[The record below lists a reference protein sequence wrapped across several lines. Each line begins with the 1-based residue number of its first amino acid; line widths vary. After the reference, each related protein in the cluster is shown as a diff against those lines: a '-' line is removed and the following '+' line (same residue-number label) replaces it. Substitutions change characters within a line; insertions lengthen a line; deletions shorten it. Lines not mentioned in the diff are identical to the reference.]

1 MDARALAAAAL
12 LAALCPAVAIS
23 ATFRTENFVVTAP
36 TPEFAKKVGEAAEF
50 YRHHVAVAWLGE
62 PLPGRWSQP
71 CPVKCKV
78 GPMGAGGATTFTFQ
92 RGSSG
97 QMEVFGW
104 NMDIQGTEQR
114 ILDSVLPHEISHMIF
129 ACHFRR
135 PLPRW
140 ADEGAAT
147 LIEHESERMRQTKL
161 LNQVINTSKRIP
173 LQRLLSIK
181 EYPRD
186 MRDVL
191 TLYAEG
197 YSLADYL
204 VQKKG
209 EEGRATFLTFLGD
222 ALKGD
227 SLKHWEY
234 AFEKHYGIPSL
245 QNVEQEWTE
254 WVMAGS
260 PTLDVADGVQLA
272 DAETGSS
279 NETPADQTEFRGQSP
294 DANRV
299 VKNPNPLPR
308 LSRPR
313 REPAAAS
320 DLSAPQPGTLTAQT
334 SNPGGWV
341 GIPTEGDPN
350 RPISVHPAR
359 PAGPESAPRWRFPWQ
374 TRGESEDPRPGSQRG
389 FSDPRTSPG
398 TATQSQFDF
407 SR

>member
-12 LAALCPAVAIS
+12 LVAVCPAVALP
-23 ATFRTENFVVTAP
+23 ATHRTPNFEVTAP
-36 TPEFAKKVGEAAEF
+36 TSEFAKQVGEAAEY
-50 YRHHVAVAWLGE
+50 YRHHVAIAWLGE
-62 PLPGRWSQP
+62 PLPGRWLRP
-71 CPVKCKV
+71 CPIKCKV
-78 GPMGAGGATTFTFQ
+78 GQIGAGGATTFTFQ
-92 RGSSG
+92 ADQSG
-97 QMEVFGW
+97 EMQVFGW

-161 LNQVINTSKRIP
+161 LDQVIRTSKRIP
-173 LQRLLSIK
+173 LRQLLSIK

-186 MRDVL
+186 MQDVL

-209 EEGRATFLTFLGD
+209 DEGRAAFLAFLGD
-222 ALKGD
+222 ALKSD
-227 SLKHWEY
+227 SLQQWEH
-234 AFEKHYGIPSL
+234 AFRKHYGISNL
-245 QNVEQEWTE
+245 QEVENEWTS

-260 PTLDVADGVQLA
+260 PAL
-272 DAETGSS
+272 
-279 NETPADQTEFRGQSP
+279 TPADGTMLASNEDAPSNTKPANQPEVRAQSP
-294 DANRV
+294 EGVQVAAS
-299 VKNPNPLPR
+299 PGPLPQ

-313 REPAAAS
+313 RERTAVA
-320 DLSAPQPGTLTAQT
+320 DLTAPQPGTLTTTQGQWEGM
-334 SNPGGWV
+334 P
-341 GIPTEGDPN
+341 PQGDPTQ
-350 RPISVHPAR
+350 PISVHPAR
-359 PAGPESAPRWRFPWQ
+359 PASPDPAPRRLFPWQ
-374 TRGESEDPRPGSQRG
+374 KSEQPADSKADAHFG
-389 FSDPRTSPG
+389 FSDPRA
-398 TATQSQFDF
+398 TAQAANQPQFDF